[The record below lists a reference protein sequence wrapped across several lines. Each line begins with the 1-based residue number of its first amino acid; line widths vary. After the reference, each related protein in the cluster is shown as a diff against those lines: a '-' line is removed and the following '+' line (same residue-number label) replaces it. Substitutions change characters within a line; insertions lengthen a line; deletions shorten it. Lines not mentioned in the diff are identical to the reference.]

1 MIAETL
7 ADYCSSAVG
16 LVKDREEVIGVI
28 VICLFFICVYIYV
41 VDLLRRML
49 NIRHS

>member
-28 VICLFFICVYIYV
+28 VIYFLYVYICCGSLKEDAKY
-41 VDLLRRML
+41 
-49 NIRHS
+49 

>member
-7 ADYCSSAVG
+7 ADYCSSSVG
-16 LVKDREEVIGVI
+16 LVKDREEVIGAVI
-28 VICLFFICVYIYV
+28 FFYVSVYV
-41 VDLLRRML
+41 VDLLRRKL